1 MRLTCSSLSLFS
13 APVEEATAIVS
24 SLGFPAIDLVGIP
37 TLPPAH
43 VDYAGRDPAR
53 LRSLIA
59 AVDAA
64 GLEVASVVAIPC
76 DGLPSWDTAEI
87 DARVAWAVGAC
98 SELGCRRLVLDAG
111 SPPADGHIER
121 RADIARWKGMV
132 DRAFAL
138 TSGAGITLTIEAPH
152 TGTLAERYDEVTE
165 LLDAL
170 DNPAIRIDYDTSHVA
185 RSGTSTDES
194 LTIVSERLEKVAL
207 RDVDADGEFCRPGTG
222 RVDFAH
228 LFAALRSRGY
238 AGDLVIELE
247 TEGIEDVPGQQR
259 EIELTKAY
267 VEKLLAGA

>member
-13 APVEEATAIVS
+13 APVEEAVAIVS

-53 LRSLIA
+53 LRSL
-59 AVDAA
+59 VDAVA
-64 GLEVASVVAIPC
+64 ASGLEVATVVAIPC
-76 DGLPSWDTAEI
+76 DGLPSWDAAEI
-87 DARVAWAVGAC
+87 DARVAWSVDAC
-98 SELGCRRLVLDAG
+98 SELRCTRLVLDAG

-121 RADIARWKGMV
+121 QAEIARWKGMV

-138 TSGAGITLTIEAPH
+138 TSAAGITLTIEAPH
-152 TGTLAERYDEVTE
+152 TGTLAERYDQVVE
-165 LLDAL
+165 LLAAL

-194 LTIVSERLEKVAL
+194 LEIVGDRLEKVAL

-228 LFAALRSRGY
+228 LLAALRSRSY
-238 AGDLVIELE
+238 SGDLVIELE
-247 TEGIEDVPGQQR
+247 TEGIEDVASQR
-259 EIELTKAY
+259 SEIELTKTY
-267 VEKLLAGA
+267 IEDLLASP